1 MADKFPVE
9 AWFAAASSH
18 DVEQLRAFLLPETRY
33 EDVPTGTV
41 NEGIEAVLNFFQLSW
56 SALTDFKMEPQH
68 AFQVGNEVAVEWIAT
83 GIHTGDF
90 PGLPATGNPYRIR
103 GVSLMQVAGDK
114 LRRVSDFW
122 DLATSGLLP
131 MPTAAREVAGADGAT
146 QAIDTAA

>member
-18 DVEQLRAFLLPETRY
+18 DAEQLRAFLLPETRY
-33 EDVPTGTV
+33 EDVPSGTV
-41 NEGIEAVLNFFQLSW
+41 NEGVEAVLNFFQMTW
-56 SALTDFKMEPQH
+56 SAIPDFKMEPQH
-68 AFQVGNEVAVEWIAT
+68 AFQSGDDVAAEWLAT
-83 GIHTGDF
+83 GTHLGDF
-90 PGLPATGNPYRIR
+90 PGLPATGNAFHAR

-114 LRRVSDFW
+114 LRRVSDFC

-131 MPTAAREVAGADGAT
+131 MPTAAHEAASADGST